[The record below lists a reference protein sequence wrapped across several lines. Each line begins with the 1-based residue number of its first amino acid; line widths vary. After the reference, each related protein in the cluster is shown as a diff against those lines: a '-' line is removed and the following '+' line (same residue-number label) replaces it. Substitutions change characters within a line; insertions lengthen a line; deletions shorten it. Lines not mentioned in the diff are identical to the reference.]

1 MAKAMRYSRQR
12 EEIYSCLL
20 ASEQHPSAEMI
31 YTQLKEVLPELSLGT
46 VYRNL
51 KQLEEMGKV
60 RRVTSH
66 QGNERY
72 DAICGDHVHFVCQN
86 CGGII
91 DVSNVDTAQLLE
103 HITLEE
109 GYQPEKTD
117 LIITGCCRLC
127 SGKV

>member
-1 MAKAMRYSRQR
+1 VKTTRYSRQR
-12 EEIYSCLL
+12 ESIYQYLL
-20 ASEQHPSAEMI
+20 DAPHHPSAEMI
-31 YTQLKEVLPELSLGT
+31 YTDLKAENPELSLGT

-51 KQLEEMGKV
+51 RLLEEQGKV
-60 RRVTSH
+60 RRVINH